1 MELYVQKLQLICK
14 RRDVKYLDLYRL
26 SSLRPED
33 ETNRNLYFYN
43 TSELDGNGDGIHLNE
58 LGHQIIYPA
67 FRVFLESM
75 I

>member
-14 RRDVKYLDLYRL
+14 RRGVKYLDLYHL

-43 TSELDGNGDGIHLNE
+43 KSELDGNGDGIHLN
-58 LGHQIIYPA
+58 
-67 FRVFLESM
+67 
-75 I
+75 